1 MENKIKEIEDF
12 LKYEEIR
19 MKKIQEKPDYPDLP
33 APTFFGAWVQGRL
46 ALIKEI
52 RDKIKEN

>member
-19 MKKIQEKPDYPDLP
+19 MKKVQSKLGFPDLP
-33 APTFFGAWVQGRL
+33 APPGFDKWVEGRL

-52 RDKIKEN
+52 RDKIKEE